1 MRAWERGAFF
11 GVAVCSGMY
20 DHDHI
25 ALGRRN
31 VWGGE
36 RPFFMALPDRRQHT
50 YVVGK
55 TGTGK
60 SSFLLNLI
68 YQDIHAGRGV
78 GVIDPHGM
86 LADDVLACVPK
97 WRAEDVVYFN
107 PGDVE
112 HPIAWNLLTV
122 EDGTLKE
129 LVVSEMLGAFKSIWR
144 DSWGPRLEYILE
156 GCLKTLL
163 ECENVSLLG
172 VSRLLGDREY
182 RRWAVKQVKDPGLSA
197 FWRDEF
203 EQYPENY
210 LREAIGPIQNKVGKF
225 MLSPVIRN
233 IFGQVRSKVGA
244 RFMMDNRRIFITDLA
259 KGTIGEDKANLLGA
273 LLVTQ
278 FYQAALARR
287 NMPEE
292 EREDFHL
299 VIDEVQSFA
308 TDSFEKMLS
317 ETRKFRLS
325 LTLSHQYIG
334 QLTEELQKA
343 AFGNVGTIIAFRVD
357 QGGAETLAREFHY
370 TYRPEVFTGL
380 DNYEICVKPLLYGE
394 EGEPF
399 VGKTFPPDFV
409 RYGRSDKIIKRSR
422 ERYTMPRVVV
432 EDKLRRWMQVTE
444 KPRRRNGLRRKTHH
458 IIDL

>member
-1 MRAWERGAFF
+1 MT
-11 GVAVCSGMY
+11 
-20 DHDHI
+20 
-25 ALGRRN
+25 
-31 VWGGE
+31 
-36 RPFFMALPDRRQHT
+36 LPDRRQHT

-78 GVIDPHGM
+78 GVIDPHGT
-86 LADDVLACVPK
+86 LADEVLACIPK

-112 HPIAWNLLTV
+112 HPIAWDLLTV
-122 EDGTLKE
+122 EDGRLKE

-172 VSRLLGDREY
+172 VSRLLGDRDY
-182 RRWAVKQVKDPGLSA
+182 RRWAVKQVKDPGLKA

-203 EQYPENY
+203 ERYPETY

-233 IFGQVRSKVGA
+233 IFGQVQGKVNA
-244 RFMMDNRRIFITDLA
+244 SFMMDNRRIFIADLA
-259 KGTIGEDKANLLGA
+259 KGTIGDDKANLLGA
-273 LLVTQ
+273 LTVTQ

-287 NMPEE
+287 NIPEG

-299 VIDEVQSFA
+299 LIDEVQSFA
-308 TDSFEKMLS
+308 TDSFEKILS
-317 ETRKFRLS
+317 EARKFRLG
-325 LTLSHQYIG
+325 LTLSHQYLG
-334 QLTEELQKA
+334 QLTEGLQKA
-343 AFGNVGTIIAFRVD
+343 AFGNVGTIVSFRVD
-357 QGGAETLAREFHY
+357 QGGADALAREFHY
-370 TYRPEVFTGL
+370 KYRPEAFTAL
-380 DNYEICVKPLLYGE
+380 DNYEICVKPLLYGK

-399 VGKTFPPDFV
+399 LGRTFAPDFM
-409 RYGRSDKIIKRSR
+409 RYGRSTKIIERSR
-422 ERYTMPRVVV
+422 GRYTMPRAVV
-432 EDKLRRWMQVTE
+432 EDKIRRWMEPTVTGN
-444 KPRRRNGLRRKTHH
+444 PRNGLRRENVIRKNRTHKGMR
-458 IIDL
+458 

>member
-1 MRAWERGAFF
+1 MD
-11 GVAVCSGMY
+11 
-20 DHDHI
+20 DHVHI
-25 ALGRRN
+25 SLGIRN
-31 VWGGE
+31 GWGGE
-36 RPFFMALPDRRQHT
+36 TPFFMTLPDRRQHT

-78 GVIDPHGM
+78 GVIDPHGT
-86 LADDVLACVPK
+86 LADEVLACVPK

-112 HPIAWNLLTV
+112 HPMAWNLLTI
-122 EDGTLKE
+122 DDSWLKE

-156 GCLKTLL
+156 ACIKTLL

-172 VSRLLGDREY
+172 ISRLLGDREY
-182 RRWAVKQVKDPGLSA
+182 RSSALKQVKDPGLLA
-197 FWRDEF
+197 FWRFEF
-203 EQYPENY
+203 EQCTETY

-233 IFGQVRSKVGA
+233 IFGQVKSKVSA
-244 RFMMDNRRIFITDLA
+244 RFMMDNRRIFIADLA

-287 NMPEE
+287 HEPEE
-292 EREDFHL
+292 KRADFHL

-317 ETRKFRLS
+317 ETRKFRLA

-334 QLTEELQKA
+334 QLTEALQKA

-357 QGGAETLAREFHY
+357 QEGAETLAREFHH
-370 TYRPEVFTGL
+370 TYRPELFTAL
-380 DNYEICVKPLLYGE
+380 DNYEICVKPLLYGN

-409 RYGRSDKIIKRSR
+409 RYGRSEKIIKRSR
-422 ERYTMPRVVV
+422 ERYTVPRAVI
-432 EDKLRRWMQVTE
+432 EDKIRRWMQPAVTE
-444 KPRRRNGLRRKTHH
+444 SPRRRNGLRRKRSG
-458 IIDL
+458 